1 MFPRPIPRPLP
12 LAATE
17 RKERDQSGWEFSRY
31 GQSLASDL
39 GGTWK
44 ATWTNITL
52 MTTSHRG
59 RGRKRSGLTPG
70 SRVVGSAD
78 SSLRTV
84 EKTHSRG
91 WPTGGWGGGGEIR
104 HYRCIWF
111 TLEGKGR
118 DIHLCVQT
126 QKKTGKSQVFFTYY
140 PLLCFLRQKLSLI
153 SSLTCRLNWLAS
165 MLVSAWGYKQVSS
178 CMDWAHI
185 VILYSKLF
193 IHWAILYTTPALNLF
208 LKLSNT
214 YI

>member
-31 GQSLASDL
+31 GQSLASAL
-39 GGTWK
+39 GGK
-44 ATWTNITL
+44 I
-52 MTTSHRG
+52 H
-59 RGRKRSGLTPG
+59 
-70 SRVVGSAD
+70 
-78 SSLRTV
+78 
-84 EKTHSRG
+84 
-91 WPTGGWGGGGEIR
+91 

-118 DIHLCVQT
+118 DIHPCVQT
-126 QKKTGKSQVFFTYY
+126 QKKTGKSQVFFFTYY